1 MSSATEP
8 SAPAAPRGRRHPGLH
23 LLWVVPAVVVFCFVP
38 WVVAAL
44 SWCGISGCTGGG
56 FGRTLDGQWMAILA
70 CCIAAAALAI
80 PLLFIPWVRR
90 RSVRIPVAV
99 VSGLAWGYLIAVVS
113 HGEGP
118 WFTP

>member
-1 MSSATEP
+1 MV
-8 SAPAAPRGRRHPGLH
+8 L
-23 LLWVVPAVVVFCFVP
+23 FCFVP

-90 RSVRIPVAV
+90 RSVRSPVAV
-99 VSGLAWGYLIAVVS
+99 VSGLAWGYLIAVLS